1 MGKTKATVIAL
12 IAISAL
18 GACSSGPFTMSVER
32 TRVELSALSPAA
44 HPLAVDL
51 TERVLDVPLFH
62 QAHRL
67 SCEAAA
73 LRMALAYRGIAT
85 GELALISYMG
95 DDLRPARLDSRG
107 RLVTWGDPIAAY
119 VGNPD
124 GRITSYTGYGVY
136 YEPVAR
142 AARKAGATVI
152 ASGSGLYGTAI
163 APAEVYR
170 AILQGHPVLAW
181 ISNTYHAVPLAK
193 YVAYDGATVRYTLTE
208 HAVTLIGVRPD
219 AVLINDPWFGQ
230 GWHPK
235 AQFESAY
242 RTFAEMAV
250 VLG

>member
-1 MGKTKATVIAL
+1 VRKTKAAVIAL

-18 GACSSGPFTMSVER
+18 ANSSRPYTPAMER
-32 TRVELSALSPAA
+32 TYVEPSALSPAA
-44 HPLAVDL
+44 HPPALDL
-51 TERVLDVPLFH
+51 TQRVLDVPLYH

-85 GELALISYMG
+85 DELTLISYMG
-95 DDLRPARLDSRG
+95 DDLRPARLDWRG
-107 RLVTWGDPIAAY
+107 RLVTWGDPMAAY

-124 GRITSYTGYGVY
+124 GRLTAYTGYGVY

-142 AARKAGATVI
+142 AARRAGATVI
-152 ASGSGLYGTAI
+152 ADGSGLYGSGI

-170 AILQGHPVLAW
+170 AILEGHPVVAW

-230 GWHPK
+230 AWHSK